1 MDPVWD
7 TARYVVALLTL
18 ATVIPGLSFWGPAH
32 ALVGRWRRLGLSAS
46 YAILGAY
53 TIGLGLV
60 ILFFRESLLAAEF
73 GTQPWLFAPALACLA
88 AAGLV
93 EAGCRRHLTFRTMI
107 GVPELSGTPSAQPLL
122 DRGVYARMRHPRYV
136 AVLLGVCAAA
146 FFSNYLALYLLCPA
160 CLGLLY
166 GMTRME
172 ERELVARFGEEYMK
186 YQRRV
191 PRFMPSC
198 RRKRP

>member
-7 TARYVVALLTL
+7 TARYVAALLTL
-18 ATVIPGLSFWGPAH
+18 ATAVPGLSFWVPAH
-32 ALVGRWRRLGLSAS
+32 ALVGWWRRLGLGAS
-46 YAILGAY
+46 YTMLGAY
-53 TIGLGLV
+53 TLGLGLV
-60 ILFFRESLLAAEF
+60 ILFFRETLLAVEF
-73 GTQPWLFAPALACLA
+73 GTQPWLFSPALACFA

-93 EAGCRRHLTFRTMI
+93 EAGCRRHLTFRAMI

-122 DRGVYARMRHPRYV
+122 DRGVYARVRHPRYA

-146 FFSNYLALYLLCPA
+146 FFSNYLALYLSYPA

-166 GMTRME
+166 GITRME
-172 ERELVARFGEEYMK
+172 ERELVARFGDEYVK

-191 PRFMPSC
+191 PRFLPSC